1 MTTPTFKFRDARFG
15 LAWLMPAAV
24 AWAAW
29 HSVWSALACAALL
42 QVGFAVVERM
52 APRWTSPPAASQAHP
67 WFAWC
72 LRAHLAWQWALQG
85 WGMLVAVRHVV
96 GAGSAFEALAGVV
109 AVGLAVGLI
118 AGSQGITYA
127 HELGHSKSPVD
138 RTVAWALMSSV
149 GYAHFMVEHYRG
161 HHVRAATHADHASA
175 RRGETLWQFFPRT
188 LGGSLRSAWQLEL
201 AQCKRMNR
209 SLWRSPL
216 LWASVMQVLVPL
228 LLGAAFGWAAL
239 LFWLVQAAYAVY
251 LLETI
256 NYVEHYGL
264 QRRIVNGRA
273 EPFGMQHA
281 WNADHAATNVLLAN
295 LQRHSD
301 HHMHVWKSYPTL
313 EALPGPQLPTGY
325 AGCMFMAAVPSLWF
339 KVMHPR
345 LDAMSGHV
353 PG

>member
-1 MTTPTFKFRDARFG
+1 MTRSAFKIRDARFA
-15 LAWLMPAAV
+15 LAWLTPATI

-29 HSVWSALACAALL
+29 QSVWWALASALAI
-42 QVGFAVVERM
+42 QVGFAVVERL
-52 APRWTSPPAASQAHP
+52 APQWASPPSNAQAHP

-72 LRAHLAWQWALQG
+72 LRTHLLWQWALQALG
-85 WGMLVAVRHVV
+85 VWVALRHAAA
-96 GAGSAFEALAGVV
+96 AGSGLEAVAGVL
-109 AVGLAVGLI
+109 AVGFAVGLI

-138 RTVAWALMSSV
+138 RAVAWALMASV

-161 HHVRAATHADHASA
+161 HHVRAATQADHASA

-188 LGGSLRSAWQLEL
+188 LWGGLMSAWQLEL

-216 LWASVMQVLVPL
+216 LWATVVQVTVPL
-228 LLGAAFGWAAL
+228 ALFVLLGWVAL
-239 LFWLVQAAYAVY
+239 AFWLVQAAYAVY

-264 QRRIVNGRA
+264 QRQTVNGRA
-273 EPFGMQHA
+273 EPFGVQHA

-301 HHMHVWKSYPTL
+301 HHMHAWKSYPTL
-313 EALPGPQLPTGY
+313 DPLPGPQLPTGY

-345 LDAMSGHV
+345 LDAMSGQV
-353 PG
+353 SG